1 MQFHVGL
8 SGAVRN
14 PTITSQK
21 PSSERTMAKALPDY
35 YQVLGVSADAPE
47 SDIKKAYRKLAL
59 KYHPDKNSGNKQAEE
74 KFKELAEAYSILSS
88 AAKRKDYDLARRA
101 TNEPVGSQQSAG
113 DEFQWWGKKP
123 GESPGDPFAKP
134 YRPPTGTRSH
144 SYVATPMGGAWAGFT
159 PPHFTLSEAT
169 SFFSTLFGGLDPFDD
184 FLDSA
189 SQGGSRRNSTS
200 SWDVKIT
207 KVKQADGTVRIERT
221 DSSGRTTCSFEG
233 ATGTPTSQDFQ
244 APHAPHAPHAQGRRT
259 EPGPRP
265 TVPRDPALVPSLP
278 SRGVAQRGSAAPA
291 SAGRGAFVGWSS
303 N

>member
-1 MQFHVGL
+1 
-8 SGAVRN
+8 
-14 PTITSQK
+14 
-21 PSSERTMAKALPDY
+21 MAKALPDY
-35 YQVLGVSADAPE
+35 YKVLGVSADAPE

-59 KYHPDKNSGNKQAEE
+59 QYHPDKNSGNKQAEE

-88 AAKRKDYDLARRA
+88 AAKRKDYDLASRA
-101 TNEPVGSQQSAG
+101 ANEPVGSQQPFAG

-144 SYVATPMGGAWAGFT
+144 SYVATPMGGAA
-159 PPHFTLSEAT
+159 PRFTLSEAT

-189 SQGGSRRNSTS
+189 SQGGQSRRSSTG

-233 ATGTPTSQDFQ
+233 ATGTPTSPDFQ
-244 APHAPHAPHAQGRRT
+244 APHVPHAARAPHAPGRRT
-259 EPGPRP
+259 EPGPTGPTTRP

-278 SRGVAQRGSAAPA
+278 DRSARGAIQRGSGAPA

>member
-1 MQFHVGL
+1 
-8 SGAVRN
+8 
-14 PTITSQK
+14 
-21 PSSERTMAKALPDY
+21 MAKALPDY
-35 YQVLGVSADAPE
+35 YKVLGVSVDAPE

-59 KYHPDKNSGNKQAEE
+59 KYHPDKNCGNKQAEE

-88 AAKRKDYDLARRA
+88 AAKRKDYDLATRA
-101 TNEPVGSQQSAG
+101 AHEPVGSQQPFAG

-134 YRPPTGTRSH
+134 YRPPAASRSH
-144 SYVATPMGGAWAGFT
+144 SYVATPMGGAGRACGFT
-159 PPHFTLSEAT
+159 PPRFTLSEAT

-189 SQGGSRRNSTS
+189 SRGGSRRTSTSS

-233 ATGTPTSQDFQ
+233 ATTQPTAQDFQAPQ
-244 APHAPHAPHAQGRRT
+244 APHAPHASGRRT
-259 EPGPRP
+259 EPGPMTRP
-265 TVPRDPALVPSLP
+265 TVPRDPALVPALP
-278 SRGVAQRGSAAPA
+278 ARGAAVRGSAAPA
-291 SAGRGAFVGWSS
+291 SAQGRGAFVGWSS